1 MSVVTIRGQLGSGA
15 PQIGRKIA
23 EAFHFDYIDREI
35 ITRIAERLKRPRK
48 TIIAKEILP
57 ISLKERIATFIG
69 HDFAG
74 TSPLARPSIEDYA
87 LSLDDARYVKELG
100 SVIRHLAR
108 NGSVV
113 ISGRGSQFFLKD
125 FAGILHILVV
135 APLELRIKRVME
147 SYGIDAE
154 AAREKISRYD
164 GNRREFIKKY
174 FGADLEDP
182 IYYDMT
188 INTAHI
194 SYESATNMIIRA
206 VSLKDRTT
214 NPV

>member
-23 EAFHFDYIDREI
+23 EAFHFDYMDREI

-57 ISLKERIATFIG
+57 ISLKERIATFIE

-74 TSPLARPSIEDYA
+74 TSPLARPSIEDHA
-87 LSLDDARYVKELG
+87 LPLDDERYKKVLG
-100 SVIRHLAR
+100 SVIKNLALKD
-108 NGSVV
+108 SVV
-113 ISGRGSQFFLKD
+113 IRGRGSQFFLKD
-125 FAGILHILVV
+125 FPGTIHILIV

-147 SYGIDAE
+147 SYGTGEE

-164 GNRREFIKKY
+164 NNRREFIKKY
-174 FGADLEDP
+174 FRADLEDP
-182 IYYDMT
+182 IHYDMT

-206 VSLKDRTT
+206 VSLKDKAI
-214 NPV
+214 NPI